1 MRLEGVV
8 VAAVTPLSHDGAELA
23 SDAVFAGYYQF
34 LLQHDI
40 SAVFIAGT
48 TGEGMVLSLAER
60 QRVCELAVALI
71 GPHKPVLVHVGSAS
85 TAETIALA
93 RHAAQAGASAVAVIA
108 PYFYPLDEAALVA
121 HFRAVADAVPST
133 PVYLYN
139 LPAFAGNAITPAVV
153 AQLRR
158 ACPNIVGMKHSDASL
173 SRLQA
178 FQQVGGDG
186 FNLLSGDDSV
196 ALAALACGADGC
208 VSGTASAFPEVLL
221 GMYRAFRQGDLA
233 GARRQQTLLNTLS
246 SVLEPGP
253 GLSLTC
259 FKAAL
264 AWRGVDVGQVRLPHR
279 PLTAPEIDALHAGIA
294 ACRVQ
299 GLPLVEP
306 HFTPQD

>member
-8 VAAVTPLSHDGAELA
+8 AAAVTPLSHDGAALA
-23 SDAVFAGYYQF
+23 SESVFASYYRF

-60 QRVCELAVALI
+60 QRVCELAVALV

-85 TAETIALA
+85 TAEAIALA

-108 PYFYPLDEAALVA
+108 PYFYPLDEASLLA
-121 HFRAVADAVPST
+121 HFRAVADAVPATS
-133 PVYLYN
+133 VYLYN
-139 LPAFAGNAITPAVV
+139 LPAFAGNEITPAVV
-153 AQLRR
+153 AELRR
-158 ACPNIVGMKHSDASL
+158 ACPNVAGMKHSDASL
-173 SRLQA
+173 SRLQEFRQA
-178 FQQVGGDG
+178 GGDG

-208 VSGTASAFPEVLL
+208 VSGTASAFPETLL
-221 GMYRAFRQGDLA
+221 GIYHAFRQGDLA
-233 GARRQQTLLNTLS
+233 GARRQQALFNALS

-259 FKAAL
+259 YKAAL

-279 PLTAPEIDALHAGIA
+279 PLTAAEADALHVGLA
-294 ACRVQ
+294 ACREQ

-306 HFTPQD
+306 HLTPRD